1 MKALIYACHGFR
13 GDVQPYLALA
23 HALGRAGHSAVLVG
37 PRRFAGL
44 AEEHGVRFVSL
55 RDDLLSLYARA
66 DVQETLLHSD
76 APRREDQE
84 LRMALHQEV
93 MPGFFPDLL
102 AQIWAAARDEEPD
115 IIVYSH
121 VWRQAVHQIAERLG
135 VPHVLAALYPH
146 FVPSRHY
153 PAGDGLSAHPSNL
166 ADHEAAIRNPLD
178 PLTTRMLSTWR
189 EETLS
194 LPPREDWLD
203 YRCSADGTPTPVL
216 HGFSPHELQPSPDWP
231 TWVHTTGFW
240 ALPAHENWQPS
251 SRLLAFLAGGKP
263 PIAVGFGSMTR
274 PDTEN
279 VGRMVQAAVH
289 DTANR
294 AVIVTGWGGI
304 KITEPSED
312 ILVVDEVPYDWL
324 FPRVRAAVHAGG
336 IGTHN
341 AALVAGIP
349 QVAVPFH
356 AEQLMWSEHLHA
368 LGVAPRPIK
377 QRELTAANLAEAVR
391 QATTDAGIAQNAARL
406 AEMMRPEDG
415 CAEAVRLLEE
425 IQLCAGS
432 TSHRVPFRP
441 ETVAAVGPDSPSTA

>member
-23 HALGRAGHSAVLVG
+23 YALESAGHSAVLAA
-37 PRRFAGL
+37 PRRFTGL
-44 AEEHGVRFVSL
+44 AEQYGIRFVSL
-55 RDDLLSLYARA
+55 TDELLGLYARA
-66 DVQETLLHSD
+66 DVQETLLYSD

-84 LRMALHQEV
+84 LRMALLQEV
-93 MPGFFPDLL
+93 MPRFFPDLL
-102 AQIWAAARDEEPD
+102 AEIWAVARDEEPD

-146 FVPSRHY
+146 FLPSRHY

-166 ADHEAAIRNPLD
+166 ADHEEAIRNPLD
-178 PLTTRMLSTWR
+178 PLTTEMVSTWR
-189 EETLS
+189 ANTLG
-194 LPPREDWLD
+194 LPPREGWLD

-216 HGFSPHELQPSPDWP
+216 HGFSPHELPPAPDWP
-231 TWVHTTGFW
+231 TWAHVTGFW
-240 ALPAHENWQPS
+240 TLPAHEGWQPS
-251 SRLLAFLAGGKP
+251 SQLLEFLAAGKT

-279 VGRMVQAAVH
+279 VGRMVQVAVQE
-289 DTANR
+289 TNNR

-304 KITEPSED
+304 EITEPSED

-341 AALVAGIP
+341 AALVVGIP
-349 QVAVPFH
+349 QVTVPFH
-356 AEQLMWSEHLHA
+356 AEQLMWSEHLHT

-377 QRELTAANLAEAVR
+377 QRELTGENLADAIR
-391 QATTDAGIAQNAARL
+391 QATTDSGIVQNAARF
-406 AEMMRPEDG
+406 AEMVRPEDG
-415 CAEAVRLLEE
+415 CAKAVRLLEE
-425 IQLCAGS
+425 IQRCAGS
-432 TSHRVPFRP
+432 ASGQPVR
-441 ETVAAVGPDSPSTA
+441 